1 MSESE
6 LIVIVCNCQAVGF
19 FFTSY
24 WLMKQ
29 PYPGCQRFF
38 FSLGATELS
47 GEAAKSSREAA
58 RKKPLA
64 PTDNNLTS
72 MPTPISFD

>member
-1 MSESE
+1 MIIDGLVSTICMFNVVKYTAKKV
-6 LIVIVCNCQAVGF
+6 LNFIVSVPWVPEVF
-19 FFTSY
+19 S
-24 WLMKQ
+24 
-29 PYPGCQRFF
+29 
-38 FSLGATELS
+38 SLGVTELS
-47 GEAAKSSREAA
+47 DEAAKASHEAA